1 MRTIVLT
8 VLTFLPLAALAGERP
23 RQLGINFGLF
33 TPGTKNSITDVAGV
47 RVGHATLVR
56 PPSIRTGVTI
66 VLPHEGNLFLQ
77 KVPAAVVVGNG
88 FGKLIGSTQIE
99 ELGELESPI
108 ALTSTLNAPRV
119 ADALIDHM
127 LALEGNEEVRS
138 INVVVGETNDG
149 ALNDIRAR
157 AVGRAEVFSALRG
170 AGETV
175 EEGAVGA
182 GAGTVAFGVKGGIG
196 TSSRKL
202 PVSLGGYTV
211 GVLIQSNFGGVLT
224 IGGVPVGKSLGSAP
238 YASELA
244 TERGDGS
251 IMIIVATDAP
261 LDSRNLRRL
270 GNRALFGL
278 ARTGAAGSNG
288 SGDYV
293 IAFSTNR
300 QVRIAHAARGPRV
313 TSVLSNDSMSPLFL
327 AVIEATEEAIINSLF
342 AAGTVTSNGRKVDG
356 LPIARVLEILRNHG
370 MLEVEGKP

>member
-1 MRTIVLT
+1 MKTNALFTMLT
-8 VLTFLPLAALAGERP
+8 LLPLAALAGERP
-23 RQLGINFGLF
+23 RQLGIEFGLF
-33 TPGTKNSITDVAGV
+33 DAGSRNSITDVAGV

-56 PPSIRTGVTI
+56 PPSIRTGVTV
-66 VLPHEGNLFLQ
+66 VLPHDGNLFLQ

-88 FGKLIGSTQIE
+88 FGKLMGSTQIE

-157 AVGRAEVFSALRG
+157 SVGRAEVFAALRG
-170 AGETV
+170 AGEEV

-224 IGGVPVGKSLGSAP
+224 IGGVPVGKALGSAP

-270 GNRALFGL
+270 GSRALFGL

-293 IAFSTNR
+293 IAFSTN
-300 QVRIAHAARGPRV
+300 QQLRIPHAARGSRV
-313 TSVLSNDSMSPLFL
+313 TNVLSNDSMSPLFL

-342 AAGTVTSNGRKVDG
+342 AAGTVTSNGRTIDG
-356 LPIARVLEILRNHG
+356 LPVARVLGILRKHG
-370 MLEVEGKP
+370 IIN